1 MEYYDM
7 KTYGEVQVCERNGSV
22 HTYGNNINF
31 PGCGGCH
38 CCSEHGSTTSLS
50 TDIELKKTTTFHT
63 TDSGTKTTLAEFLT
77 STSNS
82 ENESLSWC
90 ECQCSSQLIDQSTGS
105 HNYTTAQLKQ
115 LMQEEL
121 REMSEQ
127 LRVQRNLTSAWIRAR
142 RSADDQRITS
152 VGMGYVAIGI
162 IAMPFV
168 LVVVSD
174 CRKRK

>member
-7 KTYGEVQVCERNGSV
+7 ITYGEVQVCERNGGV
-22 HTYGNNINF
+22 HTYGNNENF

-82 ENESLSWC
+82 QNESLSW
-90 ECQCSSQLIDQSTGS
+90 S

-121 REMSEQ
+121 REMSEK

-168 LVVVSD
+168 LVFVSD